1 MKRIILL
8 LVSSL
13 GLGTAAQAAA
23 PLAGDTL
30 RGQHRFI
37 QHVSATMCERL
48 QAEEQK
54 RPLASLS
61 AVDAHSILAA
71 TIESSILAHAD
82 EMSTLMAANKVSNA
96 HKAGEALGVTMI
108 LRLVESCPAGQQ
120 LMVGVIQSQFGVKLP
135 ITEAERP
142 VLQLVTQD
150 VCQRLDAENATRAMS
165 SRSQEER
172 RTVIMTALQ
181 GGMLKNMEPLAN
193 LYGLDNMKNNKLMES
208 VGQKIALLIVQ
219 QCPTY
224 MLQLG
229 IDEYMKR
236 K

>member
-30 RGQHRFI
+30 RGQRRFI

-48 QAEEQK
+48 QNESQK
-54 RPLASLS
+54 RPLSSLS
-61 AVDAHSILAA
+61 AVDFQSVLAA
-71 TIESSILAHAD
+71 TIESSIATHSE
-82 EMSTLMAANKVSNA
+82 EMGTLMTANNVSNPR
-96 HKAGEALGVTMI
+96 KAGELLGVDMI
-108 LRLVESCPAGQQ
+108 LHLVGHCPAGQQ
-120 LMVGVIQSQFGVKLP
+120 LMVGVVQAQFGAKLSV
-135 ITEAERP
+135 TEAEKP
-142 VLQLVTQD
+142 VLLLIAND
-150 VCQRLDAENATRAMS
+150 ICQRLDVENATRPFS

-172 RTVIMTALQ
+172 RTTMMTALQ
-181 GGMLKNMEPLAN
+181 GGMLKHMEPLAN
-193 LYGLDNMKNNKLMES
+193 LYGLDNIKNNKLMET
-208 VGQKIALLIVQ
+208 VGQKIALLILQ

-224 MLQLG
+224 MLQFG
-229 IDEYMKR
+229 IDEYLKR

>member
-48 QAEEQK
+48 QAEAQK
-54 RPLASLS
+54 RPLTSLS
-61 AVDAHSILAA
+61 EVDAQSILAA
-71 TIESSILAHAD
+71 TIEGSILAHAD
-82 EMSTLMAANKVSNA
+82 EMSTLMTVNKVNNP
-96 HKAGEALGVTMI
+96 HKVGEGLGVTMI
-108 LRLVESCPAGQQ
+108 LHLVESCPAGQQ
-120 LMVGVIQSQFGVKLP
+120 LMVGVIQSQFGAKLP
-135 ITEAERP
+135 ITDAERP
-142 VLQLVTQD
+142 VLLLVTQN
-150 VCQRLDAENATRAMS
+150 VCQRLDAENATHPMS

-172 RTVIMTALQ
+172 RSVIMTAMQ
-181 GGMLKNMEPLAN
+181 GSMLKNMEPLAN
-193 LYGLDNMKNNKLMES
+193 LYGLDKMKNTKLMES
-208 VGQKIALLIVQ
+208 VGQKIALLIFQ

-224 MLQLG
+224 LLQLG